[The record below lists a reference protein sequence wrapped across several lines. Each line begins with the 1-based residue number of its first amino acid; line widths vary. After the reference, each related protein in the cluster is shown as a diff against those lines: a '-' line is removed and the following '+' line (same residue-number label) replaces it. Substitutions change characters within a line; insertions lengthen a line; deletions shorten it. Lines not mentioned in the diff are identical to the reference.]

1 MSQENVEIVR
11 RFADCWERLDREGMA
26 ELVDPDVEQH
36 GTVGGV
42 EEGRVTRGVSAIRR
56 DCAHVEAIWDEHRI
70 EVHELIDAGDRV
82 VVFQREYQRGRR
94 SGVELV
100 LDAAVLV
107 DVRDGR
113 IVRVQGFMERGA
125 ALDAA
130 GLSVQPNVDIVRQGL
145 ERFAKTGEPSWEI
158 LDHETEVF
166 DHDIPDARNPYRGPD
181 GVRDWLSDFGAAWDR
196 YDMEVERLIDAG
208 DRVVSLVRIRAVGA
222 GSGVAVERGDGMV
235 WTFRNGKLARLDY
248 FNDQEEALRAAGL

>member
-11 RFADCWERLDREGMA
+11 RFADCWERLDWEGMA

-56 DCAHVEAIWDEHRI
+56 DYEHVEAIWDEHRI
-70 EVHELIDAGDRV
+70 EVQE
-82 VVFQREYQRGRR
+82 
-94 SGVELV
+94 
-100 LDAAVLV
+100 
-107 DVRDGR
+107 
-113 IVRVQGFMERGA
+113 
-125 ALDAA
+125 
-130 GLSVQPNVDIVRQGL
+130 
-145 ERFAKTGEPSWEI
+145 
-158 LDHETEVF
+158 
-166 DHDIPDARNPYRGPD
+166 
-181 GVRDWLSDFGAAWDR
+181 
-196 YDMEVERLIDAG
+196 LIDAG

>member
-11 RFADCWERLDREGMA
+11 RFADCWERLDWEGMA

-42 EEGRVTRGVSAIRR
+42 EEGGVTRGVSEIRR
-56 DCAHVEAIWDEHRI
+56 DYEHVEAIWDEHRI
-70 EVHELIDAGDRV
+70 EVQELIDAGDRV

-130 GLSVQPNVDIVRQGL
+130 GLSAQPNVDIVRQGL

-158 LDHETEVF
+158 LDQETEVF